1 MKLPSSSSL
10 LLSLVVSSSSSS
22 LSALAAPTGDCSESS
37 SPAPVPVKR
46 GDPIVHTDSTSTN
59 CSIIFF
65 SDTTID
71 HLQNRDLLGDVSGIL
86 APLLSD
92 PLKKLLGLPP
102 AGDDK
107 GNGKPPKARGNP
119 SLPVNDMVQQAGKLA
134 HVRIATRAEV
144 SDPDDDPSSPAAA
157 APDNGT
163 QPSAA
168 PAATP
173 QPPSAPGLPKPPQ
186 LPGVIPSVGAPS
198 PSAPVGRRDIGGVPE
213 VHMFSPNLPRNP
225 PNTPVQRQLLPVP
238 VPVQLPGQ

>member
-46 GDPIVHTDSTSTN
+46 SDPTVQTDSMSTS

-71 HLQNRDLLGDVSGIL
+71 HLQNRGLPEDVAGIL
-86 APLLSD
+86 APVSD
-92 PLKKLLGLPP
+92 TLKKLLGL
-102 AGDDK
+102 ATRDDN
-107 GNGKPPKARGNP
+107 GNGNPPKSP
-119 SLPVNDMVQQAGKLA
+119 SLDVNDVVQQAGKLA
-134 HVRIATRAEV
+134 HVRMAMRAEK
-144 SDPDDDPSSPAAA
+144 SDPDDDSSSPAAA

-163 QPSAA
+163 QSSAA

-173 QPPSAPGLPKPPQ
+173 KPPSAPELPKPPQ
-186 LPGVIPSVGAPS
+186 LPGAIPSVGAPS
-198 PSAPVGRRDIGGVPE
+198 PSAPVGRRDAGGVPE

-225 PNTPVQRQLLPVP
+225 PNTPVQRQLLSSGLPA